1 MRGCV
6 TMIGL
11 VWERG
16 NFRTLSLD
24 SQHCPRKRECWRDHA
39 LEGASSYGQA
49 QGGLWPWPAQQTLRP
64 GQRALSCP
72 SVGGATAAQAREAA
86 PTVHGPQTVWLQGTS
101 ESRAA
106 PASHCLRGAHAL
118 LPQGAEGFHSP
129 PQHPNANPAQ
139 LSVRRAWLSLRREPA
154 ALLTPAEDATA
165 SLAATASQPA
175 WQRRCCP
182 SQTLALAFRLLAGSG
197 LHSGPCE
204 APPTQENQ
212 ANPSASLTAPA
223 QQLEGP
229 GNL

>member
-1 MRGCV
+1 MCVRGCV

-64 GQRALSCP
+64 GQCALSCP

-86 PTVHGPQTVWLQGTS
+86 PTVHGPQTVWLQGTA

-139 LSVRRAWLSLRREPA
+139 LSVRRAWLSPQEGAGCTPHPCGGCYGLPGSNRFPTSVAAAVLPVTDVSTGFPPARGLR
-154 ALLTPAEDATA
+154 
-165 SLAATASQPA
+165 
-175 WQRRCCP
+175 
-182 SQTLALAFRLLAGSG
+182 
-197 LHSGPCE
+197 
-204 APPTQENQ
+204 PPLRTV
-212 ANPSASLTAPA
+212 
-223 QQLEGP
+223 
-229 GNL
+229 